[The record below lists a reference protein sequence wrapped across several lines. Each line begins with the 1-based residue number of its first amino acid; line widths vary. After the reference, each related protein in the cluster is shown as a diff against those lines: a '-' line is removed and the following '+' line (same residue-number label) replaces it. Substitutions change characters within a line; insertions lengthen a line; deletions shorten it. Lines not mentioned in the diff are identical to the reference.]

1 MKRRNS
7 SRKHQGDPPNRGKQ
21 TTLKRTDK
29 AALTYLKELAQLS
42 DTDTCLTSNPKIA
55 SACNISTRQVQISIQ
70 RLIAAGYINRVG
82 YDFINP
88 DRTKRGTTYKILT
101 SPTDTQQPT
110 KEKAKAIRF
119 LMFWEELE

>member
-7 SRKHQGDPPNRGKQ
+7 NPKHQSDPPNRDKQ

-29 AALTYLKELAQLS
+29 AVLTYLKELAQLS
-42 DTDTCLTSNPKIA
+42 DTETCFTSNPKIA
-55 SACNISTRQVQISIQ
+55 SACDISTRQVQISIQ

-88 DRTKRGTTYKILT
+88 DRAKRGTTYKTLT
-101 SPTDTQQPT
+101 SPTDIQRPT

-119 LMFWEELE
+119 LIFWEELE